1 MYNETNPFPV
11 TQEEYLVNKRIA
23 KKNVIAGSILGVL
36 SALSLA
42 ANLTIGYVLY
52 DLLTPPEPPKENQ
65 KTLVG

>member
-1 MYNETNPFPV
+1 MYNKTNPFPV

-23 KKNVIAGSILGVL
+23 KKNLIAGSILVLL
-36 SALSLA
+36 SAVSIV
-42 ANLTIGYVLY
+42 ANLVIGLILY